1 MKWAKPEEK
10 RTQREGTGIWPDWGG
25 DGVGDQERLVPWRMS
40 SCVCLH
46 SRSSLAT
53 RLDNVLCS
61 PRPSLCFNLRLRR
74 AGGGGGGAAGLAS
87 PLDDLSTGSRIYIC
101 CFSRRQLIHKNARKV
116 KRCKLKVAP
125 PVVFPSPPPARRT
138 TPPHHQTPWSTTPP
152 FILTHLALAFCA
164 PAFMQLSA

>member
-1 MKWAKPEEK
+1 
-10 RTQREGTGIWPDWGG
+10 
-25 DGVGDQERLVPWRMS
+25 
-40 SCVCLH
+40 
-46 SRSSLAT
+46 
-53 RLDNVLCS
+53 
-61 PRPSLCFNLRLRR
+61 LRLRR